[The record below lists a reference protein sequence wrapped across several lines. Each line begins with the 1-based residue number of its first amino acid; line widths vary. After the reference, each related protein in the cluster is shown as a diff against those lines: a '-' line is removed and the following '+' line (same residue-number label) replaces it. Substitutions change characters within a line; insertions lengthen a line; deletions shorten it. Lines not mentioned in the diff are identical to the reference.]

1 MHDEDEIAEV
11 VQPEQSAQCPPE
23 HTSHSTGNECLIV
36 EGETDEIVQPD
47 RSSQCPPEHTNH
59 PTGNVYQNLNRL
71 GDQSAR
77 PCVVLI
83 GDSII
88 KNIIPQKLSQ
98 KRVHKFTY
106 PGKSADEIEFEIR
119 NIDQNLAPSRVIL
132 HCGTNNL
139 PTDDPNVC
147 IKKLEDLCSRVQGNF
162 PMHKSEC
169 QLSHVVKTFN

>member
-1 MHDEDEIAEV
+1 MNCIRRDRNSTYKTGLSQPQITYNRYECLIDEGEIAEV

-23 HTSHSTGNECLIV
+23 HTSHPTDNECLIV
-36 EGETDEIVQPD
+36 EGETDEVVQPEQ
-47 RSSQCPPEHTNH
+47 SSQCPPEHTNH
-59 PTGNVYQNLNRL
+59 PTGNPNRL

-88 KNIIPQKLSQ
+88 KNIIPQKLSR

-119 NIDQNLAPSRVIL
+119 NIDQNLAPSHVIL
-132 HCGTNNL
+132 YTVEQ
-139 PTDDPNVC
+139 T
-147 IKKLEDLCSRVQGNF
+147 IFQQTTQMF
-162 PMHKSEC
+162 A
-169 QLSHVVKTFN
+169 